1 LGRLESGYLRT
12 RSDKEC
18 GLLGRL
24 ESGRLRTRSDE
35 ELGGKAARLDLG
47 CRPSLLHCDPAQL
60 KFGPFGGNSG
70 IRAFWS
76 FATRLLHGGFWVQD
90 RT

>member
-18 GLLGRL
+18 GLLGGL

-47 CRPSLLHCDPAQL
+47 RSPSLLHCDPARL

-70 IRAFWS
+70 NRGIRAFWS
-76 FATRLLHGGFWVQD
+76 FALRDQSSVLFE
-90 RT
+90 